1 MAPILYHNIGDR
13 VKRNHRRLSAPVDRL
28 SVDPKPLQIIEL
40 ITKPLQILELGA
52 L

>member
-13 VKRNHRRLSAPVDRL
+13 VKQNHRRLSGQIYHL
-28 SVDPKPLQIIEL
+28 SSDPKPLQIIEL
-40 ITKPLQILELGA
+40 ITIPLQILELRA